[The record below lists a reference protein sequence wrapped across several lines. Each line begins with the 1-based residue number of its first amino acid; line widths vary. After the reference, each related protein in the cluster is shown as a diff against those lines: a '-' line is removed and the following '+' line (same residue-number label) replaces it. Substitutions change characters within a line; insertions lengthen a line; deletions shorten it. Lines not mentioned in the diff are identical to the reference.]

1 MLFDLDEVVPVT
13 FSPTCP
19 HSPLRL
25 DLYVAQVQ
33 ASMMA
38 HYPSFPNTALEQKMS
53 RQGNLSRRRVNSDSR

>member
-1 MLFDLDEVVPVT
+1 MPFDLDEVSPMT
-13 FSPTCP
+13 FSPTHS

-38 HYPSFPNTALEQKMS
+38 HRPSFPSIALEQKMS
-53 RQGNLSRRRVNSDSR
+53 RQGYLSGR